1 MAEDYKIQIGAELDT
16 TQAEKDL
23 QAFTKG
29 RNKIT
34 VDVEPNADKFS
45 TAFKRKI
52 ADLSKTLKESVRYLF
67 FGKNFEHEVVS
78 GFSFKPLYMVKKDLE
93 KLSDTTVRKLLLGK
107 PLDENEFETVHRWME
122 ECEYDA
128 SNLTQ
133 HLETLATAMNES
145 TVAQIRDLTSLQD
158 ELSVTSDALA
168 DYQAAMKGG
177 EKGGDISSLEKIYK
191 GALEDLDAGRY
202 DTRRLHAAAELLF
215 TPEQLAEMNYDMREV
230 GQQLRSTMMTALFDP
245 EGDSKYSAGQRLVQ
259 QIMDNPDLF
268 RGVASA
274 TKNSDGSV
282 SFFYNSVKEL
292 ADAFNLS
299 EAAIGAFLD
308 ELDVYGVSVMR
319 STQENQAL
327 ISQFQTIASTA
338 DSTTGAVA
346 EFITALARSGRD
358 VFEIN
363 SILASLQEAGVI
375 RLSTDEINQT
385 IAETTAQLDMLDQE
399 NPEASMGLDTSAA
412 TSAALNFQ
420 SLLNSIVSGSYTA
433 YLSLVTE
440 TGGTS
445 GTTGNTGT
453 GTKKQVS
460 KARAV
465 GGTGSAG
472 DTLVN
477 ELGPELISDRGVAYI
492 ANGGRPGFAW
502 LSKDAVVFN
511 ADETEKIFRKGYVD
525 IPFPSYAEGTRK
537 GLIGKLLG
545 GLGFPAKASGALG
558 WTCPYCGRSNPS
570 TVSKCRGCG
579 KDPRNYKPTATTTS
593 STTTSTKTTST
604 SSSSSSSSSSSN
616 RWKCNHC
623 GFANP
628 QTAVKCQSCGKV
640 RGTIPERVT
649 DSSYQSAA
657 PESTI
662 SLAGGSYWKCDNCGR
677 TNSTSVNYCAS
688 CGKYRFSTKYTSV
701 TPNAI
706 QTVTFPE
713 DTAGS
718 YVGGGGGG
726 GVGGSNYQSEAD
738 PEKIDWIA
746 VKLNRLQRIVQDFQ
760 KIASSGFKKLSVRLE
775 TTKKE
780 IASITEEISAAEA
793 AYKRYA
799 QEAESVGLSSD
810 IAEKVKNGTIDISKY
825 DQETV
830 QKIREFQEWWEKS
843 LDAKSSIE
851 TLTQT
856 ISQRYVDMFDAIQT
870 EYENHLSVIEHG
882 AKMVQQDIS
891 MVSAKGMLENA
902 QFYQKMAE
910 YQSQSITEMKKE
922 LSELESSL
930 ASALNSGKITEGT
943 EAFYDMKESI
953 AAVEESIAAANVQIE
968 DYQKKIRQISWNSFD
983 YAQDRFSQLSQEA
996 AFLINLMSND
1006 QLFEE
1011 NGQFNQ
1017 TGQATAGLHV
1027 LQYNTYM
1034 KQNDEY
1040 AKELLKIQQ
1049 ELASNPYDKELIA
1062 RKETLL
1068 SLQQQS
1074 VQAAEAEKNAI
1085 RNLVA
1090 QGIDLELASLQKLIT
1105 AYNDSLT
1112 SARDLY
1118 RYQKDISK
1126 QTANIASLEK
1136 QLSAYQGDTSQESRA
1151 RLQKLQTELTEARET
1166 LSETEYDKNIADQRA
1181 LLDQVYSEYEE
1192 LLNAR
1197 LDNVDTLMNEMI
1209 DMTNANLGDIRDE
1222 IETAGTTVGYTVTDV
1237 LSSTLNG
1244 QFSHYDSMFTEF
1256 TSVSKTLDDIY
1267 AMVAA
1272 MARASG
1278 AVKAYASGG
1287 LIDYT
1292 GIAMVHGSPDKPEMV
1307 LNAKQTEI
1315 MRQMADKIPVAY
1327 DIREMRLPTR
1337 TTESVANMID
1347 NREITVNLGGIQIDH
1362 VQDYPDF
1369 LRQLQADPKFE
1380 KIIDNMTMGRM
1391 LGGSKFAKNAVRV

>member
-23 QAFTKG
+23 KAFTQGK
-29 RNKIT
+29 NKIT
-34 VDVEPNADKFS
+34 VDVEPNADRFS
-45 TAFKRKI
+45 SAFKRKI
-52 ADLSKTLKESVRYLF
+52 ADLSKTLKESVKYLF
-67 FGKNFEHEVVS
+67 FGKNTEHEVVS
-78 GFSFKPLYMVKKDLE
+78 GFSFKPLYTVKEDLK

-128 SNLTQ
+128 SNLAK
-133 HLETLATAMNES
+133 HLDTLATAMDES
-145 TVAQIRDLTSLQD
+145 TTKQIGDLTSLQD
-158 ELSVTSDALA
+158 ELAVTSDALA
-168 DYQAAMKGG
+168 AYRDAAKG

-191 GALEDLDAGRY
+191 GALEDLEAGRY
-202 DTRRLHAAAELLF
+202 DTRRLHAAAELFF

-268 RGVASA
+268 RGVAQA
-274 TKNSDGSV
+274 TQNSDGSV

-299 EAAIGAFLD
+299 EAAVGAFLD
-308 ELDVYGVSVMR
+308 ELDAFGVEVMR

-433 YLSLVTE
+433 YLSLVTD
-440 TGGTS
+440 TGGAVSTA
-445 GTTGNTGT
+445 GTAGTGGT
-453 GTKKQVS
+453 GTKKQAG
-460 KARAV
+460 KARAS

-472 DTLVN
+472 ETLVN

-492 ANGGRPGFAW
+492 ANGGRPGFTW
-502 LSKDAVVFN
+502 LSKDAVVFS
-511 ADETEKIFRKGYVD
+511 ADETEQIFQKGFVN
-525 IPFPSYAEGTRK
+525 IPFPAKAEGTRK
-537 GLIGKLLG
+537 GLIGRLLNG
-545 GLGFPAKASGALG
+545 TRFGAAALSLKDAASKAKSL
-558 WTCPYCGRSNPS
+558 
-570 TVSKCRGCG
+570 VS
-579 KDPRNYKPTATTTS
+579 TTS
-593 STTTSTKTTST
+593 KTTTSTSTAGKTAKPAVSTNGVKSST
-604 SSSSSSSSSSSN
+604 SSVQKTTVVSYWVCPRCGTKTSTYYT
-616 RWKCNHC
+616 KCDKC
-623 GFANP
+623 GYYRY
-628 QTAVKCQSCGKV
+628 S
-640 RGTIPERVT
+640 
-649 DSSYQSAA
+649 DSSADIKTRQT
-657 PESTI
+657 TI
-662 SLAGGSYWKCDNCGR
+662 GTK
-677 TNSTSVNYCAS
+677 TNSAFTSGAAKATS
-688 CGKYRFSTKYTSV
+688 TGKSAVAY
-701 TPNAI
+701 

-713 DTAGS
+713 ADADS
-718 YVGGGGGG
+718 YIGGGGGG
-726 GVGGSNYQSEAD
+726 AGGGRGGGSGIQSEAD

-746 VKLNRLQRIVQDFQ
+746 VKLNRLQRIVSDLER
-760 KIASSGFKKLSVRLE
+760 IASSGFKKLSVRLD

-780 IASITEEISAAEA
+780 IASITEEIEASEA

-810 IAEKVKNGTIDISKY
+810 LAAKVRNGTIDISKY
-825 DQETV
+825 DDETV
-830 QKIREFQEWWEKS
+830 RQIREYEEWWTKA
-843 LDAKSSIE
+843 LDAQSSVE
-851 TLTQT
+851 TLSQT
-856 ISQRYVDMFDAIQT
+856 ISQRYVDMFDTIRT
-870 EYENHLSVIEHG
+870 EYENHLAVIEHG
-882 AKMVQQDIS
+882 AKMVQQDVS

-902 QFYQKMAE
+902 QFYQKMAD
-910 YQSQSITEMKKE
+910 YQSQSISEMKKE

-930 ASALNSGKITEGT
+930 SSALRSGKITEGT

-953 AAVEESIAAANVQIE
+953 AAVEESIAAANVQLE
-968 DYQKKIRQISWNSFD
+968 EYRKKIRQISWNSFD

-996 AFLINLMSND
+996 DFLISLMSND
-1006 QLFEE
+1006 RLFEE
-1011 NGQFNQ
+1011 KGQFNR

-1027 LQYNTYM
+1027 LQYNAYM

-1040 AKELLKIQQ
+1040 AKELLKIQM

-1062 RKETLL
+1062 RRETLL

-1090 QGIDLELASLQKLIT
+1090 QGIDLELASLQKLIN

-1112 SARDLY
+1112 SAKDLY
-1118 RYQKDISK
+1118 TYQKDISK

-1151 RLQKLQTELTEARET
+1151 RLQKLQKELTEARET

-1192 LLNAR
+1192 LLNHR

-1222 IETAGTTVGYTVTDV
+1222 IETAGTTVGYTITDA

-1244 QFSHYDSMFTEF
+1244 QFSHYDSMFTDF
-1256 TSVSKTLDDIY
+1256 TSVTKTLDDIY

-1315 MRQMADKIPVAY
+1315 MRQMAEKIPVAY
-1327 DIREMRLPTR
+1327 DIREMRLPAR
-1337 TTESVANMID
+1337 TTESVANMIE

-1369 LRQLQADPKFE
+1369 LRQLQNDPKFE

>member
-23 QAFTKG
+23 KAFTQGK
-29 RNKIT
+29 NKIT
-34 VDVEPNADKFS
+34 VDVEPNADRFS
-45 TAFKRKI
+45 SAFKRKI
-52 ADLSKTLKESVRYLF
+52 ADLSKTLKESVKYLF
-67 FGKNFEHEVVS
+67 FGKNIEHEVVS
-78 GFSFKPLYMVKKDLE
+78 GFSFKPINTVKEDLK

-107 PLDENEFETVHRWME
+107 PLDENEFETVHHWME
-122 ECEYDA
+122 ECGYDA

-133 HLETLATAMNES
+133 HLATLATAMNES

-158 ELSVTSDALA
+158 ELAVTSEALA
-168 DYQAAMKGG
+168 AYKEAAKG
-177 EKGGDISSLEKIYK
+177 EKGGDIGAIEKIYK

-202 DTRRLHAAAELLF
+202 DTRRLHAAAELFF

-230 GQQLRSTMMTALFDP
+230 GQQLRSAMMTALFDP

-259 QIMDNPDLF
+259 QIMENPDLF
-268 RGVASA
+268 RGIANA

-308 ELDVYGVSVMR
+308 ELDVYGVEIMR
-319 STQENQAL
+319 STQENQEL

-346 EFITALARSGRD
+346 EFITALSKSGRD
-358 VFEIN
+358 VFEIS
-363 SILASLQEAGVI
+363 SILASLQDAGVI

-399 NPEASMGLDTSAA
+399 NPEPSMGLDTSAA
-412 TSAALNFQ
+412 TSAALSFQ

-433 YLSLVTE
+433 YLSLVTD
-440 TGGTS
+440 TGGAVSTA
-445 GTTGNTGT
+445 GTAGTGGT

-492 ANGGRPGFAW
+492 ANGGRPGFTW

-545 GLGFPAKASGALG
+545 GLGFPAKASGSSG

-579 KDPRNYKPTATTTS
+579 KDPRNYKPTTTTTT

-604 SSSSSSSSSSSN
+604 SSSSSSN

-701 TPNAI
+701 TPNAN

-718 YVGGGGGG
+718 YIGGGGGGG
-726 GVGGSNYQSEAD
+726 GVGGSNYQSQAD

-775 TTKKE
+775 TTQKE

-856 ISQRYVDMFDAIQT
+856 ISQRFVDLFNAIQT

-902 QFYQKMAE
+902 QFYQKMAD
-910 YQSQSITEMKKE
+910 YQTQSISEMKKE

-930 ASALNSGKITEGT
+930 ASAVSSGKITEGT
-943 EAFYDMKESI
+943 EAWFDMKEAISS
-953 AAVEESIAAANVQIE
+953 VEESIAAANVQIE
-968 DYQKKIRQISWNSFD
+968 EYRKKIRQISWNSFD

-1027 LQYNTYM
+1027 LEYNAYM

-1040 AKELLKIQQ
+1040 AKELRKIQM
-1049 ELASNPYDKELIA
+1049 ELASNPYDKELIV

-1112 SARDLY
+1112 SAKDLY
-1118 RYQKDISK
+1118 TYQKDISR
-1126 QTANIASLEK
+1126 QTSNIASLEK
-1136 QLSAYQGDTSQESRA
+1136 QLSAYQNDTSQESRA
-1151 RLQKLQTELTEARET
+1151 KLQKLQKELSEAKET

-1192 LLNAR
+1192 LLNHR
-1197 LDNVDTLMNEMI
+1197 LDNVDALMSEMI
-1209 DMTNANLGDIRDE
+1209 DMANANLGEIRDE
-1222 IETAGTTVGYTVTDV
+1222 IQDASTKVGYAVTDA
-1237 LSSTLNG
+1237 LSSTLDG
-1244 QFSHYDSMFTEF
+1244 QFSNYENMFTGI
-1256 TSVSKTLDDIY
+1256 TAVNKTLDDIY

-1292 GIAMVHGSPDKPEMV
+1292 GIAMVHGSPDRPEMV

-1315 MRQMADKIPVAY
+1315 MRQMADRIPVAY
-1327 DIREMRLPTR
+1327 DIREMRLPAR
-1337 TTESVANMID
+1337 TTESVANMIE
-1347 NREITVNLGGIQIDH
+1347 NKEITVNLGGIQIDH

-1380 KIIDNMTMGRM
+1380 KLIDTMTMGRM